1 MEITIPDWVSINNYR
16 TMTTEKKYMHQTGT
30 KHFNMNG

>member
-16 TMTTEKKYMHQTGT
+16 TMTTEKKIHASKREQ
-30 KHFNMNG
+30 NISI